1 MEVSPE
7 QEPLALAPAPP
18 STVTPHGLEDADLSW
33 EDKEDKDKKLD
44 AEKTQ
49 PLSPKSAADK
59 KYQYKEG
66 RCGPRPLTVPLIT
79 AERWFHNP
87 CTSSGMVQVCY
98 SWFVPDIGLV

>member
-1 MEVSPE
+1 MTEVSPE
-7 QEPLALAPAPP
+7 QEPLALAPEPP
-18 STVTPHGLEDADLSW
+18 STATTHGPEDADLSW

-66 RCGPRPLTVPLIT
+66 RCGPLSPGPYTFDPNRMLVSQPL
-79 AERWFHNP
+79 
-87 CTSSGMVQVCY
+87 Y
-98 SWFVPDIGLV
+98 